1 MRRQVARA
9 TRRAAKPGKQQA
21 ATNAP
26 SRPNLRGKAQ
36 SNRYPGCWM
45 SQAGG
50 GGGVLEAQRTKLVR
64 SVVHHRHLHPMAVPP
79 CLDVCLSLW
88 EGCHSPLTWPGAPC
102 SWVIMMWSWS
112 LSGASTAWPDCR
124 AAVRRQKDAP

>member
-36 SNRYPGCWM
+36 SNRYPGLLDVT
-45 SQAGG
+45 SGG
-50 GGGVLEAQRTKLVR
+50 GGG
-64 SVVHHRHLHPMAVPP
+64 
-79 CLDVCLSLW
+79 
-88 EGCHSPLTWPGAPC
+88 
-102 SWVIMMWSWS
+102 
-112 LSGASTAWPDCR
+112 AS
-124 AAVRRQKDAP
+124 